1 MSCNCKNGSNNMNQ
15 NVSETVVSKNP
26 ITGGNIILR
35 VIFFLVAVAVI
46 GLLLV
51 PVIIPM
57 MVIMLF
63 NSIVLKRGTDVT
75 RPLLGIG
82 KMLRT
87 SNKRKADVD
96 DDTDLND
103 INPEEYELM
112 DVEEVK

>member
-1 MSCNCKNGSNNMNQ
+1 MSCNCKNGSNNLDQ
-15 NVSETVVSKNP
+15 NVSNTVVSKNP
-26 ITGGNIILR
+26 ITGSNIILR
-35 VIFFLVAVAVI
+35 VIFFLVAVVVI
-46 GLLLV
+46 GLLLL

-75 RPLLGIG
+75 RPLIGLG

-87 SNKRKADVD
+87 SNKRKNDVD
-96 DDTDLND
+96 TDSDLDD